1 MNSDFHWAKEKQCSV
16 FAINIIRKS
25 LVGKINLSGLGK
37 ISFSPW
43 PNRTLIFNLE
53 HNHFGGGGWVAK
65 LYPTLVTPWTIAYQ
79 APLSMEFPRK
89 NIAVSCHFLIQGTFP
104 NQGSNL
110 GLFHCRQILYQLS
123 HQGSPENNH
132 TRTIKGTLLY
142 RISNTV
148 EYMP

>member
-53 HNHFGGGGWVAK
+53 HNHFGGGGLVAK
-65 LYPTLVTPWTIAYQ
+65 LYPTLVTPWTVACQ
-79 APLSMEFPRK
+79 APLSVGFP
-89 NIAVSCHFLIQGTFP
+89 SF
-104 NQGSNL
+104 
-110 GLFHCRQILYQLS
+110 
-123 HQGSPENNH
+123 
-132 TRTIKGTLLY
+132 
-142 RISNTV
+142 
-148 EYMP
+148 